1 MLVDFVVIG
10 AGVVGLAAAYQLKR
24 LEPGARVLVLER
36 ASRPCMGNSGRSA
49 ALYRNLFLSGVSRDL
64 AESSIAQYEEIAG
77 AVALKDIGYLWHF
90 DDAAWMR
97 LGDGAARLTKLAGQ
111 VELLTG
117 DALRRA
123 SAMAPTGDYPPAVGA
138 ALGRRCG
145 ALSAQALANWYAERF
160 VELGGRIETGARVV
174 GFELKAA
181 RAPELPDLIEEAV
194 LADGRRIAAGT
205 FVVAA
210 GCWLQDLLGP
220 LGIASAVYPKKRQ
233 LFAFELDEPA
243 LIYGEEGVG
252 RPATILP
259 YGGVYLKPVLERG
272 LMVVGR
278 ADELGRPFELPYEPV
293 EVGAGRPAAEE
304 DYFRNAVEPIV
315 RAYFPAL
322 DRRYPGGLALRQAW
336 AGHYDYHLPDK
347 NPVLERVANLWW
359 IGGSSGS
366 GIMKG
371 DALGRAAAAAA
382 LGYSEVE
389 LADGRLF
396 KPASLSLRDRAVDAE
411 GMVI

>member
-1 MLVDFVVIG
+1 MLVDFLVIG
-10 AGVVGLAAAYQLKR
+10 AGVVGLAAAYHLKR

-77 AVALKDIGYLWHF
+77 AIALKDIGYLWHF
-90 DDAAWMR
+90 DESVWKR
-97 LGDGAARLTKLAGQ
+97 LGDGAARLARLAGGT
-111 VELLTG
+111 ELLTG
-117 DALRRA
+117 DGLRRA
-123 SAMAPTGDYPPAVGA
+123 SAMAPTGGYPPAAGA
-138 ALGRRCG
+138 VLGRRCG
-145 ALSAQALANWYAERF
+145 ALSAQALASWYAERF
-160 VELGGRIETGARVV
+160 VELGGRIETGARVA
-174 GFELKAA
+174 GFELEAA
-181 RAPELPDLIEEAV
+181 RAPELPARAESAV
-194 LADGRRIAAGT
+194 LADGRRFAAGA
-205 FVVAA
+205 FVAAA

-220 LGIASAVYPKKRQ
+220 LGVASAVYPKKRQ

-243 LIYGEEGVG
+243 LIYGEEEAG

-272 LMVVGR
+272 LMVAGR
-278 ADELGRPFELPYEPV
+278 ADDFGRPFELPYAPV
-293 EVGAGRPAAEE
+293 EPGAGRPEAEE
-304 DYFRNAVEPIV
+304 DYFRTAVEPIV

-322 DRRYPGGLALRQAW
+322 ARRYPEGLALKQAW

-347 NPVLERVANLWW
+347 NPVLERAANLWW

-371 DALGRAAAAAA
+371 DALGRATAAAA
-382 LGYSEVE
+382 LGRGEVE
-389 LADGRLF
+389 LADGRRF
-396 KPASLSLRDRAVDAE
+396 KPATLSLRERSVDAE

>member
-1 MLVDFVVIG
+1 MLVDFAVIG
-10 AGVVGLAAAYQLKR
+10 AGVVGLSAAYHLKR
-24 LEPGARVLVLER
+24 LEPGARVVVLER

-77 AVALKDIGYLWHF
+77 AIALKDIGYLWHF
-90 DDAAWMR
+90 DEASWRR
-97 LGDGAARLTKLAGQ
+97 LGDGTAMLARLAAG

-123 SAMAPTGDYPPAVGA
+123 SAMEPTGGYPPAAGA
-138 ALGRRCG
+138 VLGRRCG
-145 ALSAQALANWYAERF
+145 ALSAQALAGWYAERF
-160 VELGGRIETGARVV
+160 AELGGRIETGARVAD
-174 GFELKAA
+174 FELQAT
-181 RAPELPDLIEEAV
+181 RPPELPGRIESAV
-194 LADGRRIAAGT
+194 LADGRRVAAGT
-205 FVVAA
+205 FIAAA

-220 LGIASAVYPKKRQ
+220 LGLASAVYPKKRQ

-243 LIYGEEGVG
+243 LIYGGEGAG

-272 LMVVGR
+272 LMVAGR
-278 ADELGRPFELPYEPV
+278 ADELGRPFELPYGPV
-293 EVGAGRPAAEE
+293 EPGAGRPAAEE
-304 DYFRNAVEPIV
+304 DYFRTALEPIL

-322 DRRYPGGLALRQAW
+322 ARRYPDGLRLKQAW

-347 NPVLERVANLWW
+347 NPVLERAANLWW
-359 IGGSSGS
+359 LGGSSGS
-366 GIMKG
+366 GIMKADG
-371 DALGRAAAAAA
+371 LGRAAAAAA
-382 LGYSEVE
+382 IGRDEVD
-389 LADGRLF
+389 LADGRRF
-396 KPASLSLRDRAVDAE
+396 RPARLSLRSRGVDAE